1 LNAVNEPTRRAV
13 APLPIVLLLGA
24 ALAACARAPIYESNI
39 RSAEGGCEAP
49 HTQAGRYRCDGWVM
63 VHRADAAHDGGT
75 GLREAGTAR
84 VEIADALDAGR
95 LKPSE
100 AEAAIRAA
108 DLNAG
113 LPVAPLKPDV
123 NDPLEPMNR
132 VVFRADLALD
142 RVLIKPAAKTYRTVL
157 PAPVRTAVRHFY
169 DNAHGPVTF
178 GNALLQA
185 NWSRARDTAGRFAVN
200 STLGIGGLF
209 DPATGM
215 GLPQYDEDFGQTLG
229 TWGVGEGPYLV
240 LPVIGPKPPR
250 DAVGMVADHFM
261 DPLTYVLPSGNL
273 PLSLAIR
280 GLDVVDKR
288 ARRIESV
295 DAMERTSLDFYA
307 ATRSAYRQKRQAEI
321 LNKESGGT
329 AGAGGTTISPDDF
342 EFDDQSPAA
351 PAQPNP
357 PAPAPPVSSAPVS

>member
-1 LNAVNEPTRRAV
+1 
-13 APLPIVLLLGA
+13 LLLGA
-24 ALAACARAPIYESNI
+24 GLVACARAPAYESNI
-39 RSAEGGCEAP
+39 RLADGGCESL
-49 HTQAGRYRCDGWVM
+49 HTQAGRYRCDGWAM
-63 VHRADAAHDGGT
+63 VHRADGAYDGAA

-84 VEIADALDAGR
+84 VEVADALDAGR

-100 AEAAIRAA
+100 AEAAIRTA
-108 DLNAG
+108 DIRAG
-113 LPVAPLKPDV
+113 LPVVPLKPDV

-200 STLGIGGLF
+200 TTLGIGGLF

-215 GLPQYDEDFGQTLG
+215 GLPLYDEDFGQTLG
-229 TWGVGEGPYLV
+229 AWGVGEGPYLV
-240 LPVIGPKPPR
+240 LPVLGPKPPR

-273 PLSLAIR
+273 LLSAGVR
-280 GLDVVDKR
+280 GLDIVDKR
-288 ARRIESV
+288 ARHIESI
-295 DAMERTSLDFYA
+295 DAMEHTSLDFYA

-321 LNKESGGT
+321 LNRESR
-329 AGAGGTTISPDDF
+329 GAADASGATITPGDF
-342 EFDDQSPAA
+342 EFDDEPPTA
-351 PAQPNP
+351 PARSSPLS
-357 PAPAPPVSSAPVS
+357 PAPPGSRAPVS

>member
-1 LNAVNEPTRRAV
+1 MNKSARRAV
-13 APLPIVLLLGA
+13 GPLPITLLA
-24 ALAACARAPIYESNI
+24 ALVLAACTRAPVYESNI
-39 RSAEGGCEAP
+39 RQAEGGCEAP
-49 HTQAGRYRCDGWVM
+49 HTQAGRYRCDGWTM
-63 VHRADAAHDGGT
+63 VRRADAAYDGAP
-75 GLREAGTAR
+75 GLRDAGTER
-84 VEIADALDAGR
+84 VEVADALDAGR

-108 DLNAG
+108 DIRAG
-113 LPVAPLKPDV
+113 LPVPPPDV

-142 RVLIKPAAKTYRTVL
+142 RVLIKPAAKTYRTVV
-157 PAPVRTAVRHFY
+157 PVPVRNAVRNFY
-169 DNAHGPVTF
+169 DNAHGPVSF

-209 DPATGM
+209 DPASGM
-215 GLPQYDEDFGQTLG
+215 GLKQYDEDFGQTLG
-229 TWGVGEGPYLV
+229 TWGLGEGPYLV
-240 LPVIGPKPPR
+240 LPVIGPRPPR

-288 ARRIESV
+288 SRRIESI
-295 DAMERTSLDFYA
+295 DTMERTSLDFYA
-307 ATRSAYRQKRQAEI
+307 ATRSAYRQKRRAEI
-321 LNKESGGT
+321 LNQESGGS
-329 AGAGGTTISPDDF
+329 ADAGGATVSPDDF
-342 EFDDQSPAA
+342 EFDDEEPAA
-351 PAQPNP
+351 PARSGP
-357 PAPAPPVSSAPVS
+357 PAPTS